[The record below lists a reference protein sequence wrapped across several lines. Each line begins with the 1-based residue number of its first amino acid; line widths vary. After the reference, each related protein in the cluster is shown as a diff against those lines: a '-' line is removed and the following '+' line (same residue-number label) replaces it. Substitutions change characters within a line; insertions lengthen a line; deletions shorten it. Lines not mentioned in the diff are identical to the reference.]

1 MQPTPRLLTVSLE
14 EREERENRSE
24 TSGERFPVNVI
35 AICFREPLDSTVW
48 EVKQSSLRETLWAVC
63 LIESVVADKSENHR
77 SNRCRRVRKRSC
89 GVKDCNAGLRLSPMN
104 SPVPSKTTATP
115 TSAAAASSS
124 SSVSESAAVQSG
136 NQKVAGVTAEEA
148 DLLRRST
155 KKTKRGARERDEE
168 NVQMEEDG
176 VATQMQESQN
186 INEERTGQVNQL
198 ARRPTRPL
206 GDKYGSWMI
215 AQRKPRNY
223 QNNGDPKRNSG
234 KTTGGRNDNGK
245 GKGGGNYGS
254 NTGSFNKA
262 GFTIWNNSRSEGL
275 SSALL
280 SGKGKRPQ
288 VQITEAQVL
297 NGNSRPNRE
306 TTVWKQRG
314 FKERQGTRSTD
325 KSTDKSKKH
334 PNQAAETENHTVVR
348 GFEMGNRVEK
358 TVITDEG
365 RTTEVFQ
372 FQAGT
377 GDHHQDPPDDD
388 KDHDTGGTG
397 DPMTDVVYDEGQTS
411 AGLEVVEQ

>member
-1 MQPTPRLLTVSLE
+1 MRTAEGQPPAGIQPPDVMPE
-14 EREERENRSE
+14 E
-24 TSGERFPVNVI
+24 TSATTRPSQQTEKV
-35 AICFREPLDSTVW
+35 EQSKKMLST
-48 EVKQSSLRETLWAVC
+48 
-63 LIESVVADKSENHR
+63 
-77 SNRCRRVRKRSC
+77 
-89 GVKDCNAGLRLSPMN
+89 
-104 SPVPSKTTATP
+104 
-115 TSAAAASSS
+115 
-124 SSVSESAAVQSG
+124 QSG

-168 NVQMEEDG
+168 TVQMEEDG

-186 INEERTGQVNQL
+186 INEERTEETMPAECDGAPASEADTTTETRKGPTWKAGEGSAENQGSS
-198 ARRPTRPL
+198 RPL

-262 GFTIWNNSRSEGL
+262 GFTIWNNSRYGALENLEEHYEEEAQEELNGLDRLEGP

-288 VQITEAQVL
+288 
-297 NGNSRPNRE
+297 
-306 TTVWKQRG
+306 
-314 FKERQGTRSTD
+314 
-325 KSTDKSKKH
+325 
-334 PNQAAETENHTVVR
+334 
-348 GFEMGNRVEK
+348 
-358 TVITDEG
+358 
-365 RTTEVFQ
+365 
-372 FQAGT
+372 AGT
-377 GDHHQDPPDDD
+377 GDHHHDPPDDD